1 MEPAPETKPQFAY
14 RRFLVPTLL
23 MIIGGW
29 GGLALITNYTLPTVW
44 PRWGFFA
51 LIVIALTGT
60 ALPISYL
67 INNTFSTDLRPATVL
82 RESLW
87 VGVYGAAMTWLQLGR
102 ILNFSL
108 GLWLAVGIV
117 IIEYLMRWRD
127 NPNPTPEAA
136 THPASTPE
144 TDDAP

>member
-1 MEPAPETKPQFAY
+1 
-14 RRFLVPTLL
+14 

-67 INNTFSTDLRPATVL
+67 INNTFSTNLRPGTVL
-82 RESLW
+82 RESIW
-87 VGVYGAAMTWLQLGR
+87 VGVYGASLAWLQQGR

-127 NPNPTPEAA
+127 TPAPPPQA
-136 THPASTPE
+136 
-144 TDDAP
+144 DDAP